1 MTKELTLDEERLSFF
16 KAKFGEDSDPS
27 KFYIFKCRAIS
38 TEPIHQNTIYNGSTV
53 TTGLLSEMEHRV
65 NFTDEN
71 IGIHLMHEDQDLNIG
86 RVFHAEVVDEGGT
99 SALYADMAILR
110 TPEVESIIDR
120 IENNVL
126 DEVSVQFLAKK
137 ALCSECHFDYMGDEA
152 TFENWLEGKCPN
164 DHVIGENGCHLELDG
179 LEWFSEIS
187 IVNRGAA
194 HRAKIVSQKREQL
207 FSEGGLMKSLA
218 ASGKSPEFIVA
229 TFNSKMEK
237 KMDNKDVNT
246 TPDEVAELKAQLE
259 EAQRK
264 LDLAEKVKELEAKL
278 EELSKEIEAK
288 DEELKKIT
296 EEKSS
301 VDEEL
306 AAAKTEKDQT
316 LAFLKEQVE
325 KVNVAAGKKDV
336 EIPNDL
342 EGISTMLSE
351 NQQILVSL
359 IPAGGVSKQV
369 KYGESKNLV
378 NVQIETFRV
387 KR

>member
-1 MTKELTLDEERLSFF
+1 
-16 KAKFGEDSDPS
+16 
-27 KFYIFKCRAIS
+27 
-38 TEPIHQNTIYNGSTV
+38 
-53 TTGLLSEMEHRV
+53 
-65 NFTDEN
+65 
-71 IGIHLMHEDQDLNIG
+71 
-86 RVFHAEVVDEGGT
+86 
-99 SALYADMAILR
+99 
-110 TPEVESIIDR
+110 
-120 IENNVL
+120 
-126 DEVSVQFLAKK
+126 
-137 ALCSECHFDYMGDEA
+137 
-152 TFENWLEGKCPN
+152 
-164 DHVIGENGCHLELDG
+164 
-179 LEWFSEIS
+179 
-187 IVNRGAA
+187 
-194 HRAKIVSQKREQL
+194 
-207 FSEGGLMKSLA
+207 MKSLA

-229 TFNSKMEK
+229 TFNSKLEK

-264 LDLAEKVKELEAKL
+264 LDLAEKVKELEVKL
-278 EELSKEIEAK
+278 EEALKEIEAK

-306 AAAKTEKDQT
+306 AAAKSEKDQT